1 LAKTTKPAT
10 KPTTITCIRGKLNKK
25 VSAIVPK
32 CPTGYKKK

>member
-10 KPTTITCIRGKLNKK
+10 KLTTITCNKGKLTKK